1 MNPFVVIWILSACV
15 SLFVGFEVVKWALGA
30 NKKLEAKKRS
40 AQALAA
46 KLRDAGLKLIPQ
58 LLDDFVIG
66 DWQDAAD
73 RIHEFARLVEVGG
86 DAAITKELD
95 GTFSNMLDAKLA
107 TPEGLALIQ
116 AKIAVLQAAPA
127 PAAAPAAA
135 PAKS

>member
-1 MNPFVVIWILSACV
+1 M
-15 SLFVGFEVVKWALGA
+15 
-30 NKKLEAKKRS
+30 
-40 AQALAA
+40 AA

-116 AKIAVLQAAPA
+116 AKIAALQAAPA